1 LSDAAVRHLRRD
13 ARLRPVIDRVG
24 EYGLRR
30 VRNRYECLVG
40 AIVNQQLAGSAARP
54 ILARFRAMYGPR
66 FPRPEAVAAT
76 RTAALRR
83 VGLSS
88 MKASYIRG
96 ISRDIACGALRL
108 DALSRMDDEAVVE
121 RLSRVRGI
129 GRWTAEMYLMFALG
143 RPDVLP
149 VGDYGLRAGV
159 RDLFSMRDLPTP
171 AELRRRAEPWRP
183 YRSVA
188 TWYIWK
194 GMRGFGEIG

>member
-1 LSDAAVRHLRRD
+1 MSEEAVRHLRRD
-13 ARLRPVIDRVG
+13 ARLGPVVARVG
-24 EYGLRR
+24 PYGLRR

-54 ILARFRAMYGPR
+54 ILARFRALHGPR
-66 FPRPEAVAAT
+66 FPKPKDIAKT
-76 RTAALRR
+76 RESTLLK
-83 VGLSS
+83 VGLSR

-96 ISRDIACGALRL
+96 ISSEISTGRLRL
-108 DALSRMDDEAVVE
+108 DALSRMDDESVIE
-121 RLSRVRGI
+121 RLSEIRGI

-159 RDLFSMRDLPTP
+159 RDLFGMRELPTP
-171 AELRRRAEPWRP
+171 AELQKRAEPWRP
-183 YRSVA
+183 YRSAA

-194 GMRGFGEIG
+194 GVRGFGELG